1 MIPLLLDESV
11 SFDMLSILMVKVM
24 HGLPAGDEYQATDA
38 QIRQALGDDLMWRVL
53 DSNEYANLLHANQRV
68 FECVEK
74 ARDNGITAMEVD
86 LANQLRYLAKK
97 ALQARFWPESPL
109 RETKTER

>member
-1 MIPLLLDESV
+1 MIPLMLDESV
-11 SFDMLSILMVKVM
+11 SFDMLAILMVKVM

-38 QIRQALGDDLMWRVL
+38 QIRQALGDDLVWLIL
-53 DSNEYANLLHANQRV
+53 DSDEYANLLHANKCV

-74 ARDNGITAMEVD
+74 ARNNGITAKEVD
-86 LANQLRYLAKK
+86 SANQRRYLAKK
-97 ALQARFWPESPL
+97 ALQSRFWPESPL